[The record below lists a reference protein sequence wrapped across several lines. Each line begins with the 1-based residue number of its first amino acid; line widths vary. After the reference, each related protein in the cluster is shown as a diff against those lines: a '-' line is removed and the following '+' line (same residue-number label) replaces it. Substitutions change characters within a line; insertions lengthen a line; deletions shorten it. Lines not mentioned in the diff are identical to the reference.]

1 MFFRSLSLVTLSILA
16 IHAQDAAPAP
26 AGAGNVPPPMV
37 NPPVSADAKPNPDP
51 AALPQPAAPAPAPEP
66 EKKIAI
72 SLPKATGNDIAQ
84 FYRQLT
90 GKRVLVDSKAAK
102 VEANIVVFGDGENKE
117 DAIRAFEKA
126 LLMNGLA
133 IVPSGTNEVK
143 LLNVTNTAAQNP
155 HALVEGIPVIMD
167 EADIPDG
174 DNIITFVMPLQYII
188 PDEALKMFKSIAD
201 SRLHSYGSMTAVP
214 NASVLII
221 TENASLIKSM
231 IDLKNRIDLPSQQ
244 IANKWIQVKYADVE
258 SLAETLVK
266 ITQPQQN
273 QTNTARQMRMTA
285 PVQVQPAG
293 GKPADASGGASG
305 GAEVTPPQII
315 PDPRTNRLLLLGRPM
330 DLFFLETLVAEFDIA
345 TDNRNSLRR
354 KLKYLAVLDFLPV
367 AQNALER
374 MNPQGD
380 QKNGQPNQMAANGR
394 NSTRNSTQQ
403 GGSSSSGASDM
414 LKNPEDS
421 TAPDSLIVGRTLLVG
436 DTITNSIVV
445 QGPPQS
451 IEAINE
457 LLDQIDVRGPQ
468 VMISTIFGQ
477 FRRTDDREFGLDW
490 VATLK
495 NSGNFSWAGSDFN
508 SSSGWNPT
516 TAEDPKKL
524 SGALSGLSLY
534 GKFGGNINF
543 LLRAAMDTGK
553 FSVLS
558 RPTVY
563 TVNNQRAVI
572 ESGQKIAVPQGQL
585 TGVSSNGDGL
595 TQSTSIAYR
604 DIVLRLEV
612 IPLVNS
618 EKEVTLQVGQLN
630 DQITGYQ
637 KIGGTDGTEVPT
649 IATQK
654 ILTTVTVPNGGTVI
668 LGGLITKDSTKQKS
682 GIPILS
688 DIPLLGWAFSSEVNK
703 VEEREIVIFIQP
715 SIIYDEDSAYKTQVK
730 ERSRYQISPQILD
743 FAEPVSS
750 QLVGDEGLLPYN
762 TAEQTPAPDQIPAPT
777 PQAAPAPANDE
788 SDSSTPAPTK
798 KRRNIR
804 SATRAFGN
812 F

>member
-1 MFFRSLSLVTLSILA
+1 MFFRSLSLITLSILA
-16 IHAQDAAPAP
+16 IHAQDAKPAS

-37 NPPVSADAKPNPDP
+37 NPPVSADANPNPDP
-51 AALPQPAAPAPAPEP
+51 AKLPQPAAPAPAPEP

-117 DAIRAFEKA
+117 DAIKAFEKA

-133 IVPSGTNEVK
+133 IIPSGANEVK
-143 LLNVTNTAAQNP
+143 LLNVTNSAAQTP
-155 HALVEGIPVIMD
+155 HALVEGVPVIMD

-174 DNIITFVMPLQYII
+174 DNVITFVMPLQYII
-188 PDEALKMFKSIAD
+188 PEEAQKMFNNIAS
-201 SRLHSYGSMTAVP
+201 SRLHSYGSITAVP

-231 IDLKNRIDLPSQQ
+231 IELKNRIDLPSQQ

-258 SLAETLVK
+258 SLAATLEK

-285 PVQVQPAG
+285 SLPAQTAAG
-293 GKPADASGGASG
+293 GKPADTTGGASG

-330 DLFFLETLVAEFDIA
+330 DLIFLETLVAEFDIA

-367 AQNALER
+367 AHNALER

-380 QKNGQPNQMAANGR
+380 QKNAQPNQMMANSR
-394 NSTRNSTQQ
+394 NTNRNASQQ
-403 GGSSSSGASDM
+403 GSSSSSGASDM

-421 TAPDSLIVGRTLLVG
+421 TAPDSVIVGRTLLVG

-477 FRRTDDREFGLDW
+477 FRRTDNREFGLDW

-508 SSSGWNPT
+508 SSSGWNPSSD
-516 TAEDPKKL
+516 EDPGKL

-668 LGGLITKDSTKQKS
+668 LGGLITKDSTKQKA

-715 SIIYDEDSAYKTQVK
+715 SIVYDEESAYKTQVK
-730 ERSRYQISPQILD
+730 ERSRYQVSPEILD

-762 TAEQTPAPDQIPAPT
+762 TAEQTPAPQQIPAPT
-777 PQAAPAPANDE
+777 PQATPAPADAPAPA
-788 SDSSTPAPTK
+788 PTK
-798 KRRNIR
+798 RRRNIR
-804 SATRAFGN
+804 SATRSFGN

>member
-1 MFFRSLSLVTLSILA
+1 MFFRSLSLITLSILA
-16 IHAQDAAPAP
+16 IHAQDATPAP
-26 AGAGNVPPPMV
+26 AEAGNVPPPMV
-37 NPPVSADAKPNPDP
+37 NPPVSADAKPNPDT

-133 IVPSGTNEVK
+133 IVPSGANEVK
-143 LLNVTNTAAQNP
+143 LLNVTNSAAQNP
-155 HALVEGIPVIMD
+155 HALVEGIPIIMD

-174 DNIITFVMPLQYII
+174 DNVITFVMPLQYII
-188 PDEALKMFKSIAD
+188 PDEAARLFKSIAD
-201 SRLHSYGSMTAVP
+201 SRLHAYGSLTPVP
-214 NASVLII
+214 NASALII

-231 IDLKNRIDLPSQQ
+231 IELKNRIDLPSQR
-244 IANKWIQVKYADVE
+244 IDNKWIQVKYADVE
-258 SLAETLVK
+258 SLAATLK
-266 ITQPQQN
+266 EITQPQAN
-273 QTNTARQMRMTA
+273 KSSTSRTARSSTPDQG
-285 PVQVQPAG
+285 QQQPG
-293 GKPADASGGASG
+293 GKAADAGG
-305 GAEVTPPQII
+305 GAEEIPPQII

-330 DLFFLETLVAEFDIA
+330 DLVFLETLVAQFDIA
-345 TDNRNSLRR
+345 ADNRNSLRR

-374 MNPQGD
+374 MNPQGE
-380 QKNGQPNQMAANGR
+380 QKNGQPNQMMMANSR
-394 NSTRNSTQQ
+394 NATRNSSQQ
-403 GGSSSSGASDM
+403 GSSSSSGASDM

-477 FRRTDDREFGLDW
+477 FRRTDNREFGLDW

-668 LGGLITKDSTKQKS
+668 LGGLITRDSTKQKS

-703 VEEREIVIFIQP
+703 IEEREIVIFIQP

-730 ERSRYQISPQILD
+730 ERSRYQISPEILD

-777 PQAAPAPANDE
+777 PQAVPAPANDA
-788 SDSSTPAPTK
+788 SDSPTPAPTK